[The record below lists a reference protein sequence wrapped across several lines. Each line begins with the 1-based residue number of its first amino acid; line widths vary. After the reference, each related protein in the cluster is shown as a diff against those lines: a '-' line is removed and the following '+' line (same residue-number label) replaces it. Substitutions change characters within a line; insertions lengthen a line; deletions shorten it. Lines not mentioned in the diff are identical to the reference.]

1 MKILVSA
8 CLLGTACRYDG
19 ESRPCEAV
27 LALAKEHTL
36 IPVCPEILGGLATPR
51 LPSERVGERVMRCDG
66 EDVTEAYQKGA
77 QEVLR
82 LARILDVRTAILKEK
97 SPACGC
103 GKIYDGTFS
112 RTLTDGNGVLS
123 ALLIENGIRV
133 MGETEIAEKWQ
144 TSSAK

>member
-27 LALAKEHTL
+27 LSLGKEHTL

-51 LPSERVGERVMRCDG
+51 LPCERVGERVMRCDG

-112 RTLTDGNGVLS
+112 RTLTDGNGVLA
-123 ALLIENGIRV
+123 ALLTENGIRV